1 MIQEERELLERFVVD
16 NEDLEKLES
25 ELAKFNIFEAV
36 GIVRQEL
43 RHSNF
48 LAFLMNPSQN
58 HRLDDIFLKKFLKRV
73 LLEADNVNL
82 GELRVSPVDID
93 IADLEDAE
101 VRREWKNIDI
111 LVHSPGNSL
120 VCAIENKIDSVEH
133 SDQLHRYQ
141 EIVAKEFGDCRAILI
156 YLSPE
161 GDQPSDNRW
170 IAFSY
175 SKVVELMDNICKNKS
190 ILGSDIYT
198 LMTHY
203 SNLMRRHI
211 VSDSEIAELCRK
223 IYNKHKP
230 ALDLIFEHRP
240 DLQLEL
246 AEFIQTLIHK
256 DAELYKLVLDECSKK
271 YIRFADIELDKFPA
285 QGSGNS
291 WTSSQRILIFEFHNL
306 PNNLSLVLDIG
317 PGNLESVRLSLH
329 EMSLKNSQ
337 IFKKTKLKEKWT
349 FIYTKEFL
357 KPSDYQTS
365 DSEELQKKV
374 QVSWENFLNRDLPV
388 IRELTTKVFEAESTL
403 PDHPLFPDQ
412 I

>member
-48 LAFLMNPSQN
+48 LAFLLNPSQN
-58 HRLDDIFLKKFLKRV
+58 HRLDDIFLKKFLKQV
-73 LLEADNVNL
+73 LLEADDVNL
-82 GELRVSPVDID
+82 RGLRVSPIDID

-111 LVHSPGNSL
+111 LVHSPSNRL

-141 EIVAKEFGDCRAILI
+141 KIVAKEFGDCRAILI

-175 SKVVELMDNICKNKS
+175 SKVVELIDNICKNKS
-190 ILGSDIYT
+190 TLGSDLYT

-223 IYNKHKP
+223 IYNKHKS

-246 AEFIQTLIHK
+246 AEFIQRLIYK
-256 DAELYKLVLDECSKK
+256 DTELYKLVLDDSTKR

-291 WTSSQRILIFEFHNL
+291 WTSSKRVLLFEFHNL
-306 PNNLSLVLDIG
+306 PNNLSLVLTIG
-317 PGNLESVRLSLH
+317 TGNVESVRRQIY
-329 EMSLKNSQ
+329 EMSLKNLQ
-337 IFKKTKLKEKWT
+337 MFKKTKLREKWT

-357 KPSDYQTS
+357 KPSDYITS
-365 DSEELQKKV
+365 DSEELQQKV
-374 QVSWENFLNRDLPV
+374 QAAWDNFLGNHLPL
-388 IRELTTKVFEAESTL
+388 IRELTIKVFEAESTL